1 VISKNIIQNL
11 GTNLLITALGLV
23 GSIILARW
31 LGPSQRGFFAAIILI
46 PNILQYVVNFGLTSA
61 TVYFTAIPN
70 AHKPKIWSGLL
81 SVSVIQSLLG
91 ILVGLVIIKFYLPK
105 FSQDAVFLGGI
116 YLLTIPMW
124 LLGMY
129 ATYML
134 QGASY
139 FKVANF
145 LKTVVPIAYCLGI
158 IILKWLDMLSVE
170 NMVYIQLLIQFLY
183 AIISVFLLHKY
194 IIGVFAFNIDF
205 SYIKQMLN
213 YGSKVWIGD
222 ISQLANTR
230 IDQFL
235 IGFFL
240 DSHDLGI
247 YMVAFSVANFSSI
260 FAQAFRTTI
269 VPTIASE
276 TIFSDKIHKTTFFF
290 KSYWI
295 LSIIFHLIFAVS
307 VPILIPLIFGQSY
320 EKSIF
325 ISQILIM
332 GSIFINA
339 KFVLSG
345 AIQGMKFPEIVS
357 FVEVIGMIVSFTLC
371 YFLVKRNGI
380 IGVSFGLSL
389 SYFSQFIV
397 LIFYI
402 HQRNIISYRSL
413 LKISSKE
420 FITYYN
426 QLKKV

>member
-1 VISKNIIQNL
+1 MIFKSIKQNL

-31 LGPSQRGFFAAIILI
+31 LGPSQRGVFAAIILI
-46 PNILQYVVNFGLTSA
+46 PNILQYVVNFGLSSA
-61 TVYFTAIPN
+61 TIYFTALPN
-70 AHKPKIWSGLL
+70 SDKHKIWSSLL
-81 SVSVIQSLLG
+81 SLSLIQSLLG
-91 ILVGLVIIKFYLPK
+91 ISIGFAIIKFYLSK
-105 FSQDAVFLGGI
+105 FSEDAVFLGGI
-116 YLLTIPMW
+116 YLLTVPMW

-134 QGASY
+134 QGASH
-139 FKVANF
+139 FKISNF
-145 LKTVVPIAYCLGI
+145 LKAIVPTAYCLGI
-158 IILKWLDMLSVE
+158 IILKWLNILSVE
-170 NMVYIQLLIQFLY
+170 NMVYIQLFIQFVY

-194 IIGVFAFNIDF
+194 IVRVLNFNVDF
-205 SYIKQMLN
+205 DYTKQLLN

-240 DSHDLGI
+240 NSHDLGI

-276 TIFSDKIHKTTFFF
+276 TTFNDKVSKTIFFF
-290 KSYWI
+290 KSYWV
-295 LSIIFHLIFAVS
+295 LSFVFHLIFVVS
-307 VPILIPLIFGQSY
+307 VPILIPLIFGQPY

-325 ISQILIM
+325 ISQILII

-357 FVEVIGMIVSFTLC
+357 FVEVVGMIVSLIFC
-371 YFLVKRNGI
+371 FFLVKTHGI
-380 IGVSFGLSL
+380 TGVSLGLSL

-397 LIFYI
+397 LIFCI
-402 HQRNIISYRSL
+402 HQKNIISYKSL
-413 LKISSKE
+413 LKISLQE
-420 FITYYN
+420 IQMYHN
-426 QLKKV
+426 QLKKI

>member
-1 VISKNIIQNL
+1 MIFKSIKQNI
-11 GTNLLITALGLV
+11 GTNLLITVLGLV

-31 LGPSQRGFFAAIILI
+31 LGPNQRGVFAAIILI
-46 PNILQYVVNFGLTSA
+46 PNILQYVVNFGVSSA
-61 TVYFTAIPN
+61 TIYFTAIPN
-70 AHKPKIWSGLL
+70 ADKHKIWSSLLLL
-81 SVSVIQSLLG
+81 SLVQSLLG
-91 ILVGLVIIKFYLPK
+91 ILIGLAIIKFYLPR
-105 FSQDAVFLGGI
+105 FSEDAVYLGGI

-134 QGASY
+134 QGAAH
-139 FKVANF
+139 FKIANF
-145 LKTVVPIAYCLGI
+145 LKAIVPAGYCLGI
-158 IILKWLDMLSVE
+158 ITLKLVNILSVE
-170 NMVYIQLLIQFLY
+170 NMVYIQLLIQFVNL
-183 AIISVFLLHKY
+183 IISLFLLHQY
-194 IIGVFAFNIDF
+194 IIGLLSFSIDF
-205 SYIKQMLN
+205 DCIKQLLN

-240 DSHDLGI
+240 NSHDLGI

-276 TIFSDKIHKTTFFF
+276 TIFNDKVRKTIFFF

-295 LSIIFHLIFAVS
+295 LSLIFHLIFVFS
-307 VPILIPLIFGQSY
+307 VPILIPLIFGQQY

-325 ISQILIM
+325 ISQILII

-339 KFVLSG
+339 KSVLSG

-357 FVEVIGMIVSFTLC
+357 LVEVIGMIVSFIFC
-371 YFLVKRNGI
+371 YFLVKTHGVIGI
-380 IGVSFGLSL
+380 SVGLSL

-397 LIFYI
+397 LIFNI
-402 HQRNIISYRSL
+402 HQRNITSYQSL
-413 LKISSKE
+413 LKISLRE
-420 FITYYN
+420 LNTYFN
-426 QLKKV
+426 QFTKT

>member
-1 VISKNIIQNL
+1 MIFKSIKQNL
-11 GTNLLITALGLV
+11 ETNLLITVLGLV

-31 LGPSQRGFFAAIILI
+31 LGPSQRGVFAAIILI
-46 PNILQYVVNFGLTSA
+46 PNILQYVVNFGLSSA
-61 TVYFTAIPN
+61 TFYFTAIPN
-70 AHKPKIWSGLL
+70 SDKHKIWSSLL
-81 SVSVIQSLLG
+81 SLSLVQSLLG
-91 ILVGLVIIKFYLPK
+91 ISVGFVIIKFYLPK
-105 FSQDAVFLGGI
+105 LSGDVVFLGGI

-139 FKVANF
+139 FNIANF
-145 LKTVVPIAYCLGI
+145 LKAVIPTAYCLGI
-158 IILKWLDMLSVE
+158 IVLKWLNILSIE
-170 NMVYIQLLIQFLY
+170 NMVYIQLCIQFIY
-183 AIISVFLLHKY
+183 AIISVFFLHKY
-194 IIGVFAFNIDF
+194 LIGYLYF
-205 SYIKQMLN
+205 SVNFETIKELFN
-213 YGSKVWIGD
+213 YGLKVWIGD

-247 YMVAFSVANFSSI
+247 YMVAFSIANFSSI

-269 VPTIASE
+269 APIIASE
-276 TIFSDKIHKTTFFF
+276 AIFNDKVSKTIFFF
-290 KSYWI
+290 KSYWV
-295 LSIIFHLIFAVS
+295 LSVVFHLVFIVS
-307 VPILIPLIFGQSY
+307 VPILVPLIFGQSY

-325 ISQILIM
+325 ISQILII

-357 FVEVIGMIVSFTLC
+357 FVEVVGMIISLIFC
-371 YFLVKRNGI
+371 YFLVKTHGI
-380 IGVSFGLSL
+380 VGVSSGLSF
-389 SYFSQFIV
+389 SYFSQFVV

-402 HQRNIISYRSL
+402 HQRNIISYKSL
-413 LKISSKE
+413 LKISLQE
-420 FITYYN
+420 IQAYYN
-426 QLKKV
+426 QLKRV